1 MIWICLVGVLAV
13 VFLVR
18 AFRVVRRV
26 RRSDVG

>member
-1 MIWICLVGVLAV
+1 MIWIFLVAALAI

-26 RRSDVG
+26 RRSGAG